1 MQISSVDKNYQPQF
15 SGLTRTLSK
24 NYFATLE
31 EIKDVFEK
39 HPKSNGIAGSLPYSW
54 IKNIRY
60 SPKNYRDSAIKEV
73 YATMRDIFSAPG
85 ELKQKSKQL
94 TEVLHKTGI
103 LPDTNIMII
112 KQRKLDGST
121 ISGVFTIHEKGK
133 NPSLDPVFIKKF
145 KAPELIALRKDCDGL
160 YPETA
165 LGLHFNKLMADRHI
179 WKFFWSD
186 VKAGYIASHYDSQ
199 PKNIKIPASLGISSD
214 EADKEKFFK
223 KLMKITGDYTDIRK
237 ILAKYGFMHQDYHDE
252 NLVIT
257 RDKKG
262 NLITKLIDIGSVV
275 RLNKRNSYYLRFI
288 NYNPATK
295 SFE

>member
-1 MQISSVDKNYQPQF
+1 MQIQSVDKNYRPQF
-15 SGLTRTLSK
+15 SGLTRALSK
-24 NYFATLE
+24 SYFATFE

-39 HPKSNGIAGSLPYSW
+39 HPKADGIAGSLPYSW
-54 IKNIRY
+54 IKNIQHQ
-60 SPKNYRDSAIKEV
+60 PKDFRDTVIKEV
-73 YATMRDIFSAPG
+73 YAVMREIFSAPD
-85 ELKQKSKQL
+85 ELKQKSKYL
-94 TEVLHKTGI
+94 TDVLHKTGI
-103 LPDTNIMII
+103 LPESSIMII
-112 KQRKLDGST
+112 KKRKLDGST

-133 NPSLDPVFIKKF
+133 NPTLEPVFIKKF
-145 KAPELIALRKDCDGL
+145 LAPEPKSFRKDYNGL

-186 VKAGYIASHYDSQ
+186 VKAGYIASHYDAQ
-199 PKNIKIPASLGISSD
+199 PQNVKIPRHLMLSSD
-214 EADKEKFFK
+214 EIDKENYFK

-237 ILAKYGFMHQDYHDE
+237 ILAKYGFIHQDYHDE
-252 NLVIT
+252 NIVIT

-262 NLITKLIDIGSVV
+262 NLITRLIDLGRIT
-275 RLNKRNSYYLRFI
+275 RLNERNSYYLRFI